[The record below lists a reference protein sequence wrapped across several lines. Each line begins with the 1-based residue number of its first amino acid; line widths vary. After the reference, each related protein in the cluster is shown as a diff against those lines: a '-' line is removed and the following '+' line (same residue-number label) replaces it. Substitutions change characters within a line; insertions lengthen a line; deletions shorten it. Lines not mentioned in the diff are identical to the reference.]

1 MELTEIK
8 RVYIINDD
16 DLNVLLSFAES
27 TEKCINEGRI
37 DLAMQGIEHF
47 KATIE
52 KRIRGEN

>member
-37 DLAMQGIEHF
+37 DLAMQGIKHF

-52 KRIRGEN
+52 KRIKER